1 VRQTT
6 TALKDPHDVVL
17 LEDIEEGD
25 GARTGQMPAPPR
37 GLRIQEIRRGGDRAE
52 PGAQVSRTATLA
64 LEVPFGAAKLVVLA
78 LDGEGQVM
86 ASTDLEVETGMPA
99 EVFLDLLASGL
110 VTEGLGALDL
120 RVRITPEV
128 AGALAAAARLA
139 QKAGRAPRPLATSPR
154 RPDTE
159 E

>member
-1 VRQTT
+1 
-6 TALKDPHDVVL
+6 
-17 LEDIEEGD
+17 
-25 GARTGQMPAPPR
+25 
-37 GLRIQEIRRGGDRAE
+37 
-52 PGAQVSRTATLA
+52 
-64 LEVPFGAAKLVVLA
+64 
-78 LDGEGQVM
+78 M

-139 QKAGRAPRPLATSPR
+139 QKACRARPAVPLATSPR
-154 RPDTE
+154 RPGTE